1 METSV
6 EDISPVKKKLTVE
19 IEAEEINKKVDEAYR
34 ELGKRAKIPGFRS
47 GKIPRRILENY
58 FGSQVME
65 DVTRSLVN
73 ETLPEAVQQTNTI
86 PLTMPF
92 VENETLKLGQ
102 NFKYSVVMEVKPE
115 FELKDYMGLEV
126 EKEIGAV
133 GDEDVEKQLEE
144 IRRANG
150 EMISAAEDRGLK
162 EDDYAVIEYEGFE
175 EDRALEGIK
184 SDNFML
190 RIGSQEFHEDFEKK
204 LIGLKKGDMAEI
216 KVDFEDNYY
225 RPKLA
230 GKSVDFKVKVL
241 DIKEMKLPE
250 LNEGFVRNLGADFK
264 DLDDLK
270 KRIKEDLIAREEK
283 RIDGELKM
291 RLLKKISDPLDFEL
305 PDSLVESEINYG
317 IESIRQNFI
326 RAGSSIEKAGLKEDK
341 LRQDLRPASEKR
353 VKDMLVLAEIAR
365 QDDLTVNEAE
375 LSEGFREMSLNT
387 GQEPDVLRKYY
398 ETHNLADS
406 FRQQLIEEKT
416 LNYLVKGAKVTK
428 VEADKIKREQE

>member
-1 METSV
+1 
-6 EDISPVKKKLTVE
+6 
-19 IEAEEINKKVDEAYR
+19 
-34 ELGKRAKIPGFRS
+34 
-47 GKIPRRILENY
+47 
-58 FGSQVME
+58 
-65 DVTRSLVN
+65 
-73 ETLPEAVQQTNTI
+73 
-86 PLTMPF
+86 
-92 VENETLKLGQ
+92 
-102 NFKYSVVMEVKPE
+102 
-115 FELKDYMGLEV
+115 
-126 EKEIGAV
+126 
-133 GDEDVEKQLEE
+133 
-144 IRRANG
+144 
-150 EMISAAEDRGLK
+150 
-162 EDDYAVIEYEGFE
+162 
-175 EDRALEGIK
+175 
-184 SDNFML
+184 
-190 RIGSQEFHEDFEKK
+190 
-204 LIGLKKGDMAEI
+204 
-216 KVDFEDNYY
+216 
-225 RPKLA
+225 
-230 GKSVDFKVKVL
+230 
-241 DIKEMKLPE
+241 MKLPE
-250 LNEGFVRNLGADFK
+250 LNEDFVRNLGADFE